1 MFQRKLKEKE
11 EKKIAIE
18 KWNNILPILL
28 FLVVLVNYIPVF
40 KLNFNVKQSFAADV
54 VALVTAFGIECFI
67 LALFYLKRIKL
78 SKPVII
84 NFIAILIVTII
95 SSVIQIIN
103 YKNNS
108 YEIMDFANIACKF
121 VNIILLFESL
131 FPVIPYNGVFNA
143 ANSNSFSVVPTSNSF
158 VVPSSF

>member
-103 YKNNS
+103 
-108 YEIMDFANIACKF
+108 
-121 VNIILLFESL
+121 
-131 FPVIPYNGVFNA
+131 
-143 ANSNSFSVVPTSNSF
+143 
-158 VVPSSF
+158 